1 MKLIFGGMRMEKHE
15 LISKLSPL
23 DTIIQHAK
31 LTLNNDM
38 YYYASMVK
46 VLLNKEHKEHS
57 DD

>member
-1 MKLIFGGMRMEKHE
+1 VKLTIGGMKVEKSE

-46 VLLNKEHKEHS
+46 VLLDKEHKEHS
-57 DD
+57 ND

>member
-1 MKLIFGGMRMEKHE
+1 MKVEKSE

-38 YYYASMVK
+38 YYYTSMVK
-46 VLLNKEHKEHS
+46 VLLNKEHKEQS